1 MKRFFK
7 IGCLEIL
14 VAFIVICL
22 LAKTGAS
29 ILGGIILFALIA
41 RVLLRLL
48 KLVLRVIAISI
59 FILLILIALI

>member
-7 IGCLEIL
+7 IGCLGIL

>member
-7 IGCLEIL
+7 IGCLGIL

-22 LAKTGAS
+22 LVKTGAS

>member
-7 IGCLEIL
+7 IGCLGIL

-29 ILGGIILFALIA
+29 RLGGIILFALIA